1 MDQMMDQ
8 TNVAT
13 KFIMLILSPQSIYAC
28 MRIIIQILIRDYKE
42 AFMNNYLGEQQI
54 RGAVE

>member
-1 MDQMMDQ
+1 MDQ